1 MSWARLQDF
10 WSESWLADENYKIF
24 EVPVS
29 VFSRAYGHAVAKK
42 PWVRGWK
49 DPGRSWSRESPDFG
63 DKL

>member
-1 MSWARLQDF
+1 MSWVRLQDF

-42 PWVRGWK
+42 PWVRGCNELLK
-49 DPGRSWSRESPDFG
+49 C
-63 DKL
+63 LCTQAV